1 MSVGSAFGRRSLD
14 IADNYKK
21 ELYRVCD
28 TALFTVGDRLTGY
41 LLLAVQVAGFAW
53 NFSVV

>member
-1 MSVGSAFGRRSLD
+1 MAFGRRSLD

>member
-1 MSVGSAFGRRSLD
+1 MAFGRRSLD

-21 ELYRVCD
+21 ELYRVSD